1 MSNRLTP
8 VSMTGRMAYIV
19 MCIEKY
25 LIIKYPDR
33 DWRTLSKVL
42 WKSTSMNWGDWAE
55 LYSNYIPDV
64 ILQYDAYDSDEFA
77 DYIDENTFSFIK
89 ALYSGITSGNE
100 NDPTDIVNT
109 LLNLP
114 HEMAM
119 VYEGTTIG
127 DGQESLSIIEHAE
140 AILLSQDIE
149 LPDYTKVLFSKSS
162 ERNGDS
168 VLLYKSRFPAAY
180 IIILTY
186 PFEAISTRLP
196 PHEDK
201 KAAFA

>member
-1 MSNRLTP
+1 
-8 VSMTGRMAYIV
+8 MTGRMAYIV

-77 DYIDENTFSFIK
+77 AYIDENTFSFIK

-100 NDPTDIVNT
+100 DDPTDIVNT

-127 DGQESLSIIEHAE
+127 DGRECLSIIEHAE
-140 AILLSQDIE
+140 AILLSQDIGVVDQMRAE
-149 LPDYTKVLFSKSS
+149 IRRLSKEYLP
-162 ERNGDS
+162 E
-168 VLLYKSRFPAAY
+168 
-180 IIILTY
+180 
-186 PFEAISTRLP
+186 E
-196 PHEDK
+196 
-201 KAAFA
+201 

>member
-8 VSMTGRMAYIV
+8 VSMTGRMAYVV

-77 DYIDENTFSFIK
+77 DYMEENTFSFIK

-100 NDPTDIVNT
+100 DDSTDIVNT

-149 LPDYTKVLFSKSS
+149 LPDYTTSFLKHPSEMVGETTLTVHICPSS
-162 ERNGDS
+162 YN
-168 VLLYKSRFPAAY
+168 
-180 IIILTY
+180 
-186 PFEAISTRLP
+186 
-196 PHEDK
+196 
-201 KAAFA
+201 

>member
-1 MSNRLTP
+1 
-8 VSMTGRMAYIV
+8 
-19 MCIEKY
+19 
-25 LIIKYPDR
+25 
-33 DWRTLSKVL
+33 
-42 WKSTSMNWGDWAE
+42 MNWGDWAE

-100 NDPTDIVNT
+100 DDPTDIVNT

-127 DGQESLSIIEHAE
+127 DGRECLSIIEHAE
-140 AILLSQDIE
+140 AILLS
-149 LPDYTKVLFSKSS
+149 
-162 ERNGDS
+162 
-168 VLLYKSRFPAAY
+168 
-180 IIILTY
+180 
-186 PFEAISTRLP
+186 
-196 PHEDK
+196 
-201 KAAFA
+201 

>member
-127 DGQESLSIIEHAE
+127 DGRECLSIIEHAE

-149 LPDYTKVLFSKSS
+149 LPDYTKVLFSKTS
-162 ERNGDS
+162 ERNDWGNDFDGS
-168 VLLYKSRFPAAY
+168 YLS
-180 IIILTY
+180 IIL
-186 PFEAISTRLP
+186 
-196 PHEDK
+196 
-201 KAAFA
+201 

>member
-1 MSNRLTP
+1 
-8 VSMTGRMAYIV
+8 MTGRMAYIV

-100 NDPTDIVNT
+100 DAPTDIVNT

-149 LPDYTKVLFSKSS
+149 LPDYTKVLFSKTS
-162 ERNGDS
+162 ERNDWGNDFDGS
-168 VLLYKSRFPAAY
+168 YLS
-180 IIILTY
+180 IIL
-186 PFEAISTRLP
+186 
-196 PHEDK
+196 
-201 KAAFA
+201 

>member
-100 NDPTDIVNT
+100 DDPTDIVNT

-140 AILLSQDIE
+140 AILLNQDIE
-149 LPDYTKVLFSKSS
+149 LPDYTKVLFSKTS
-162 ERNGDS
+162 ERNDWGNDFDGS
-168 VLLYKSRFPAAY
+168 YLS
-180 IIILTY
+180 IIL
-186 PFEAISTRLP
+186 
-196 PHEDK
+196 
-201 KAAFA
+201 

>member
-1 MSNRLTP
+1 
-8 VSMTGRMAYIV
+8 
-19 MCIEKY
+19 
-25 LIIKYPDR
+25 
-33 DWRTLSKVL
+33 
-42 WKSTSMNWGDWAE
+42 MNWGDWAE

-100 NDPTDIVNT
+100 DDPTDIVNT

-140 AILLSQDIE
+140 AILLSQDIGVVDQMRAE
-149 LPDYTKVLFSKSS
+149 IRRLSKEYLP
-162 ERNGDS
+162 E
-168 VLLYKSRFPAAY
+168 
-180 IIILTY
+180 
-186 PFEAISTRLP
+186 E
-196 PHEDK
+196 
-201 KAAFA
+201 

>member
-1 MSNRLTP
+1 MSNKLKP
-8 VSMTGRMAYIV
+8 VSMTGRMAYVV

-25 LIIKYPDR
+25 LAAKYPDC
-33 DWRTLSKVL
+33 DWRTLSRVL

-77 DYIDENTFSFIK
+77 DYMDENTFSSIK
-89 ALYSGITSGNE
+89 TLYAGITCGNE
-100 NDPTDIVNT
+100 DDSSDIVNT

-149 LPDYTKVLFSKSS
+149 LPDYTKVLFSKTS
-162 ERNGDS
+162 ERNGWGNDFDGS
-168 VLLYKSRFPAAY
+168 YLS
-180 IIILTY
+180 IIL
-186 PFEAISTRLP
+186 
-196 PHEDK
+196 
-201 KAAFA
+201 